1 MTYISRSRSI
11 KTAVLFSL
19 MALLSAC
26 SSDDSD
32 NHNPQAQGASLSSLA
47 ITPQNP
53 SIRVGQTRQ
62 FTAVGTYSDRSSTHL
77 SLVVWTS
84 SDENVATISDSGL
97 ATAHAL
103 GETTITATRGGVSAS
118 TILTVTES
126 PTVPELPPLSSALV
140 VDHTCTDLNA
150 IPEDWIN
157 AARESLCIAY
167 GHTSHGSQIISGM
180 SALAEFKGSTYAFNA
195 SGAGG
200 ALELRDTPFAGA
212 EDLGNPSRTAWA
224 NATRAYLDEH
234 PEVNVVMWSWC
245 GQVSDATQSDIDTY
259 LGLMDALENEYP
271 DVQFVY
277 MTGHLDGTGLTGN
290 LHLRNE
296 QIRRYCIDGGKIL
309 YDFADIETYD
319 PDGVY
324 YGDRFPNDAC
334 DYDSDGDG
342 VRDANWAREWQNS
355 HMEGRD
361 WYDCYSAH
369 SEPLNAN
376 LKAYAAWW
384 LWASIAGWD
393 GR

>member
-1 MTYISRSRSI
+1 
-11 KTAVLFSL
+11 
-19 MALLSAC
+19 
-26 SSDDSD
+26 
-32 NHNPQAQGASLSSLA
+32 
-47 ITPQNP
+47 
-53 SIRVGQTRQ
+53 
-62 FTAVGTYSDRSSTHL
+62 
-77 SLVVWTS
+77 
-84 SDENVATISDSGL
+84 
-97 ATAHAL
+97 
-103 GETTITATRGGVSAS
+103 
-118 TILTVTES
+118 
-126 PTVPELPPLSSALV
+126 
-140 VDHTCTDLNA
+140 
-150 IPEDWIN
+150 
-157 AARESLCIAY
+157 
-167 GHTSHGSQIISGM
+167 
-180 SALAEFKGSTYAFNA
+180 
-195 SGAGG
+195 
-200 ALELRDTPFAGA
+200 
-212 EDLGNPSRTAWA
+212 
-224 NATRAYLDEH
+224 
-234 PEVNVVMWSWC
+234 
-245 GQVSDATQSDIDTY
+245 
-259 LGLMDALENEYP
+259 
-271 DVQFVY
+271 
-277 MTGHLDGTGLTGN
+277 

>member
-1 MTYISRSRSI
+1 M
-11 KTAVLFSL
+11 
-19 MALLSAC
+19 
-26 SSDDSD
+26 
-32 NHNPQAQGASLSSLA
+32 
-47 ITPQNP
+47 
-53 SIRVGQTRQ
+53 
-62 FTAVGTYSDRSSTHL
+62 
-77 SLVVWTS
+77 
-84 SDENVATISDSGL
+84 
-97 ATAHAL
+97 
-103 GETTITATRGGVSAS
+103 
-118 TILTVTES
+118 
-126 PTVPELPPLSSALV
+126 PPLSSALV

-150 IPEDWIN
+150 IPQDWID

-180 SALAEFKGSTYAFNA
+180 SALAEFRGSAYAFNA